1 MDSGETGL
9 GKTGLRGE
17 GWGRT
22 EFGDGALGKTESVDW
37 DSIWIPLRIRRDRR
51 LLPIA
56 VGGGCGGGLGVNR

>member
-1 MDSGETGL
+1 M
-9 GKTGLRGE
+9 RGE